1 VPDSLA
7 FSSGGFIRLSAGSY
21 VGTGAY
27 TFAMVCKKTG
37 SFGGEEF
44 LFANDNST
52 WLWEMTTNNPGQ
64 LAAYDGTS
72 LRSSATAAF
81 DLDGWQ
87 LMAVCK
93 AAGTDTPRLHT
104 YTWDTTSWVHVDAG
118 GTVGNNGAVNANGMR
133 ISGSADG
140 FQFTGNILICALW
153 DSELSD
159 GTIETLITGKP
170 AWSTANPKEAW
181 RLDSAA
187 TTTLTPFVGTSAEQS
202 RGGTVSLDVGDAPS
216 GWSDSAL
223 LMTDSTPEISIGN
236 ATESIRTATTDPY
249 TFTHTP
255 TGTPKGIVLC
265 AVHGVSATD
274 HISGVTY
281 GGVAMSRVV
290 RATDTVTEP
299 GAAEIWFLGA
309 GIPTGA
315 QTVSIDLT
323 SATTDDFQF
332 VCITLLTNDGGDTEV
347 VDSDGVSENVANPSV
362 TLQYNGRVAAAVGVL
377 YGGGADGSVFT
388 PNANC
393 STIEDHDLGNFYAEV
408 IKQTTPGNA
417 DFTIG
422 GTSGT
427 DDVAFVAAAFANA
440 HRSRPAATNFQDPG

>member
-1 VPDSLA
+1 MASQGPNFPDSAVEDTSFGTQGWDNEANALA
-7 FSSGGFIRLSAGSY
+7 DDGAFADSSPNATVISTYLVLTDFDFSIPAGATIDGIVVEIKKRQEFGGDQMDERIRIVKGGVIGATDKAQTATSWPTVFTYVSHGGSSDLWGETWT
-21 VGTGAY
+21 VADINAT
-27 TFAMVCKKTG
+27 TFGVAISIQNNG
-37 SFGGEEF
+37 SFNG
-44 LFANDNST
+44 
-52 WLWEMTTNNPGQ
+52 
-64 LAAYDGTS
+64 AAEVD
-72 LRSSATAAF
+72 
-81 DLDGWQ
+81 
-87 LMAVCK
+87 AVRI
-93 AAGTDTPRLHT
+93 TVH
-104 YTWDTTSWVHVDAG
+104 YTTS
-118 GTVGNNGAVNANGMR
+118 GM
-133 ISGSADG
+133 A
-140 FQFTGNILICALW
+140 
-153 DSELSD
+153 
-159 GTIETLITGKP
+159 
-170 AWSTANPKEAW
+170 
-181 RLDSAA
+181 
-187 TTTLTPFVGTSAEQS
+187 
-202 RGGTVSLDVGDAPS
+202 
-216 GWSDSAL
+216 
-223 LMTDSTPEISIGN
+223 DSTPEITIGN